1 MTLTRALL
9 LPAMPKAAWS
19 LAVVMHSTARPQSSR
34 VGRAWVQQHIAR
46 ASALSTIPMPRVL
59 EEPAW
64 RQEHGRAT
72 SRKHHRLDFQALGIA
87 EQHVVKRRDARCA
100 GLHGARKMQCV
111 ASLNR
116 TCGIEDQ
123 RRGADENQPGPAKAI
138 SSRWRPSGRTVP
150 RQHGPGRRSSDE
162 FAA

>member
-1 MTLTRALL
+1 
-9 LPAMPKAAWS
+9 
-19 LAVVMHSTARPQSSR
+19 
-34 VGRAWVQQHIAR
+34 
-46 ASALSTIPMPRVL
+46 MPRVL

-64 RQEHGRAT
+64 RKEHGRAT

-111 ASLNR
+111 ASPKR

-123 RRGADENQPGPAKAI
+123 PRGAVKI
-138 SSRWRPSGRTVP
+138 SRGQREQSATLRRLARF
-150 RQHGPGRRSSDE
+150 RQATALAVMIRGTAASSVRV
-162 FAA
+162 